1 MGQEVHSIAT
11 DIGQHLKG
19 FFHTV
24 DTLETHVKEEKET
37 AKKGNKQTLNQQALD
52 RVFAQRHLVQMETEL
67 REMLIYQSPPE
78 LGALYTDFIKARQ
91 EIKEEQ
97 EAYEQ
102 EQKRIKRQEER
113 KKREFWD
120 KWNIRIAIATAVFLV
135 ALEIGGL
142 FYLIHMDYMKKK
154 QETLL
159 IERKKD
165 GLA

>member
-1 MGQEVHSIAT
+1 
-11 DIGQHLKG
+11 
-19 FFHTV
+19 
-24 DTLETHVKEEKET
+24 
-37 AKKGNKQTLNQQALD
+37 
-52 RVFAQRHLVQMETEL
+52 MEIEL
-67 REMLIYQSPPE
+67 RETLIYQSPPE

-135 ALEIGGL
+135 ALETGGL
-142 FYLIHMDYMKKK
+142 FYLIHIDYMKKK

-165 GLA
+165 GMA